1 MWVSLKM
8 RATQKLPVE
17 HGKYDVPWGWSTPF
31 LPQEFDLIC
40 VQEVMISHI
49 LLNCGLGQAQILSI
63 TYCELDYL

>member
-1 MWVSLKM
+1 MGLEY
-8 RATQKLPVE
+8 L
-17 HGKYDVPWGWSTPF
+17 F